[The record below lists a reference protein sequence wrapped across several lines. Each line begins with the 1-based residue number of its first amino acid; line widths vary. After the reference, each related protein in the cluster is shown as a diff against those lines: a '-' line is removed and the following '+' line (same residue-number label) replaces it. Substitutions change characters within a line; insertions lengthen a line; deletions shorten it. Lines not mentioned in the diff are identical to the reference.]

1 MADLGTCRHQDKEC
15 ECLIMAGEMFVGLTI
30 PRGEACVPQDGQEG
44 DGGPQ
49 HGRGGTCSPQ
59 YGMGVL
65 WNLVKVRHT
74 FILLLSKF
82 VKTVVLLH
90 MLLNLK
96 YLKGAT

>member
-1 MADLGTCRHQDKEC
+1 
-15 ECLIMAGEMFVGLTI
+15 MAGEMFVGLTI

-65 WNLVKVRHT
+65 GNLVKVRHT